1 MVRFH
6 PLAPVGA
13 MSAHIVDKK
22 PQSGKGMF
30 SGVVANTKDKI
41 VLADAKK
48 RKLYKQTAKA
58 LTSGV

>member
-1 MVRFH
+1 
-6 PLAPVGA
+6 

-41 VLADAKK
+41 VLADATK

-58 LTSGV
+58 LISGV